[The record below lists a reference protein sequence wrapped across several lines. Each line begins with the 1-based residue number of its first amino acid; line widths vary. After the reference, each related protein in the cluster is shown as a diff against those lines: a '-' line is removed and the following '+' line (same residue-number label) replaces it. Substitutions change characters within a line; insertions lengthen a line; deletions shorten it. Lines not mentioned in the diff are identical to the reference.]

1 MTDREGDWSAP
12 SADVLARVREARV
25 TDREAVVATVVA
37 VEGSAYRRP
46 GAKMVVER
54 EGGGFGHITAGCL
67 EDEVVELADDV
78 LAAGEA
84 RIERYDLMEDEGDV
98 WGLGVGCNGIID
110 VLVEPADD
118 RYEPLIDA
126 FGADE
131 PIAALTV
138 LDGDLPLG
146 TRAYYRDGAVEGAF
160 PDWLARGIAEP
171 AAAMLKD
178 GDSGSVEVAGEAGEA
193 TVFVDSIRPAP
204 RLLVIGSG
212 HDVGPVVDLAERN
225 GFRTTVVGFRGGVDL
240 EERFSEAS
248 DHVSTSPARI
258 GDDAELEGY
267 AVVMTH
273 NFVDDRLAVG
283 ELLGEL
289 PYVGLMGPGER
300 FEEMREAF
308 EEEGRRLTD
317 GELDAL
323 YTPIGLD
330 LGAGSPY
337 GIATSI
343 VSEVLAVHNDREPAH
358 LAEREGPIHDRRE
371 AEPPR
376 GE

>member
-12 SADVLARVREARV
+12 SADVLTRIREARA

-67 EDEVVELADDV
+67 EDEVAELADDV

-84 RIERYDLMEDEGDV
+84 RIERYDLMDEGEDV

-110 VLVEPADD
+110 VLVEPIGE
-118 RYEPLIDA
+118 RYDPLVSA
-126 FGADE
+126 VESDE

-146 TRAYYRDGAVEGAF
+146 TRAYYRDGEVSGVF
-160 PDWLARGIAEP
+160 PNWLADGIAES
-171 AAAMLKD
+171 AAAMLED

-193 TVFVDSIRPAP
+193 TVFVDSIRPDP

-225 GFRTTVVGFRGGVDL
+225 GFHTTVVGFRGGVDL
-240 EERFSEAS
+240 EGRFPEAS
-248 DHVSTSPARI
+248 EHVSTSPARI
-258 GDDAELEGY
+258 SDVLDLEGY

-308 EEEGRRLTD
+308 EGEGRRFTES
-317 GELDAL
+317 ELDAL

-343 VSEVLAVHNDREPAH
+343 VGEILAFHNDREPVH

-376 GE
+376 GN

>member
-12 SADVLARVREARV
+12 SADVLARIREVRRAG
-25 TDREAVVATVVA
+25 REAVVATVVA

-46 GAKMVVER
+46 GAKMVVDR

-67 EDEVVELADDV
+67 ESEVAGLASDV
-78 LAAGEA
+78 LAAGEP
-84 RIERYDLMEDEGDV
+84 RIERYDLMDDEGDV

-110 VLVEPADD
+110 VLVEPVDE
-118 RYEPLIDA
+118 RYDPLVSA
-126 FGADE
+126 VEADE
-131 PIAALTV
+131 PIASLTV

-146 TRAYYRDGAVEGAF
+146 TRAYYRDGEVEGSVPGWFA
-160 PDWLARGIAEP
+160 DGIEGLAARVLE
-171 AAAMLKD
+171 D
-178 GDSGSVEVAGEAGEA
+178 GGSESVEVAGEAGEA
-193 TVFVDSIRPAP
+193 TVFVDAVRPDP
-204 RLLVIGSG
+204 RLLVVGSG

-225 GFRTTVVGFRGGVDL
+225 GFHTIVVGFRGGVDL
-240 EERFSEAS
+240 ESRFPEAS
-248 DHVSTSPARI
+248 EHVSTSPARI
-258 GDDAELEGY
+258 GDDVAPGGY

-283 ELLGEL
+283 ELLGQL
-289 PYVGLMGPGER
+289 PYVGLMGPPER
-300 FEEMREAF
+300 FEEMRDAF
-308 EEEGRRLTD
+308 EEEGRQLTE
-317 GELDAL
+317 GELESL
-323 YTPIGLD
+323 YTPVGLD

-343 VSEVLAVHNDREPAH
+343 VSEILAVHNGREPAH

-371 AEPPR
+371 AELP